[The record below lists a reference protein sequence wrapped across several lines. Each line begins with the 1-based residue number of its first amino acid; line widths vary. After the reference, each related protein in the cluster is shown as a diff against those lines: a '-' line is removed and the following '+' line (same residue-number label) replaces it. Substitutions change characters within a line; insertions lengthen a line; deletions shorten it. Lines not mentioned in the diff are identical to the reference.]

1 MKTISQIYHKN
12 LVQLLGYCEE
22 GPNLPLVHEFMSN
35 GSLKKIS
42 LHNPRPDWNRH
53 TQIAFGIERGL
64 KYLHEDCGTQLIH
77 CDIKSQNILLDDC
90 YTARI
95 SDFRLAELL
104 KTNQTQTTTDIRGT
118 KKYVAPEWFRNM
130 EITAKV
136 DVYSFGVLFLE
147 IICCR
152 IAMNWIWK
160 MKGMLY

>member
-1 MKTISQIYHKN
+1 MH
-12 LVQLLGYCEE
+12 EE
-22 GPNLPLVHEFMSN
+22 
-35 GSLKKIS
+35 
-42 LHNPRPDWNRH
+42 
-53 TQIAFGIERGL
+53 
-64 KYLHEDCGTQLIH
+64 CGTQLIH

-136 DVYSFGVLFLE
+136 DVYSFGVLFLA

-152 IAMNWIWK
+152 HSYELDLENEGNAILTDCVIGLKRGEWT
-160 MKGMLY
+160 